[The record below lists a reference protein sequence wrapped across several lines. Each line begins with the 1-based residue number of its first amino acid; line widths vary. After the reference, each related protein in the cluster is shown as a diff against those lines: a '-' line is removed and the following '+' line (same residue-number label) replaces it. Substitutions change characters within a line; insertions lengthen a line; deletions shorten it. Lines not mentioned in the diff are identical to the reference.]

1 LAVNVEAVATPELLL
16 ISVSTLADVL
26 AKVPL
31 GPDPGALKVTET
43 PVAATPELLVKV
55 TDMVGKVVSA
65 VVLRRVVAVV
75 EGLGVKVGVAALAG
89 VTDKP
94 AIANEIARAASTCA
108 VRVCTRSR
116 REREWWRPPEWP
128 YGNESRARV
137 RALENQSQGAP
148 EPHVNICCLS
158 SCE

>member
-75 EGLGVKVGVAALAG
+75 EGLGVMVGAVLASENDAG
-89 VTDKP
+89 VDTP
-94 AIANEIARAASTCA
+94 G
-108 VRVCTRSR
+108 VV
-116 REREWWRPPEWP
+116 
-128 YGNESRARV
+128 
-137 RALENQSQGAP
+137 ALT
-148 EPHVNICCLS
+148 V
-158 SCE
+158 